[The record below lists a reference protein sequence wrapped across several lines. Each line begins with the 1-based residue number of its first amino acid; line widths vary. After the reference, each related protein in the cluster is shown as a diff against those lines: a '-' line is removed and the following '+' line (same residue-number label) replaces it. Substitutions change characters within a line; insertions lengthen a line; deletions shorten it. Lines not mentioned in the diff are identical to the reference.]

1 MDTQNLSYLEGGF
14 PVTFSKPCWGVLTL
28 ERGVLTSE
36 KGGSWP
42 RKNHQRKKSG
52 LTVDLLRRFCWFRN
66 PGKNHD
72 VLGVVG
78 GWATHKTQ
86 HIGQIGSF
94 PGIRGNDWGTKKKI
108 KKFEKNI
115 YRYMILISRRI
126 HVWYIYLHLHKN
138 QPNVGTVN
146 IPYMDP
152 MGMEN
157 FLWNR
162 ADELSWSNY
171 PKFHQAS
178 ATCFPGKLSKFWL
191 LAPGAVSKFPG
202 QVWKTNRKKQKK
214 IPI

>member
-1 MDTQNLSYLEGGF
+1 
-14 PVTFSKPCWGVLTL
+14 
-28 ERGVLTSE
+28 
-36 KGGSWP
+36 
-42 RKNHQRKKSG
+42 
-52 LTVDLLRRFCWFRN
+52 
-66 PGKNHD
+66 
-72 VLGVVG
+72 
-78 GWATHKTQ
+78 
-86 HIGQIGSF
+86 
-94 PGIRGNDWGTKKKI
+94 
-108 KKFEKNI
+108 
-115 YRYMILISRRI
+115 MILISRRI

-202 QVWKTNRKKQKK
+202 QVWKTNRKKYQFRNTKHIRIQKLAESVVRCAHFLFCTSK
-214 IPI
+214 KLHACGVRETLILRIFHVKHHIQQLPNVFGL